1 MLTGQFHH
9 VPTDSIIVSPG
20 RQRQDFRGVDELADS
35 IAQAGLINP
44 IVLTPDN
51 VLVAGERRLRACIML
66 GFTHIPAQYTNELTA
81 EDAELIELEENVK
94 REDLTWQETV
104 RSVARLYALK
114 AKSDDSWTLEKASV
128 YMSVSPTTIHNH
140 LLVARYLD
148 AEDELVSNAD
158 HYSTALNAAKRKE
171 ERSVAAADEEAS
183 ASIDETLDSALSFG
197 DMSQPR
203 GTIAKQKAA
212 GDTTE
217 IEMDGDEPA
226 SDALGV
232 VPLRNLDFAEWANSP
247 PPGRK
252 INFLHCDFPYGINYD
267 KHKGGAGQSMGA
279 YNDSPEA
286 FEHCMSALEA
296 AMPSHIAKSAHLMFW
311 FSGRLDLLH
320 PVYLRLEA
328 LGWKVNPVPLIWF
341 RSCNAGILPDP
352 SRGPRQ
358 VYEVALMASRGDRK
372 IVQPVANLYSH
383 AKTKE
388 VHPSEKPRDM
398 LSHFFRMFVDS
409 TTVMLDPTCGS
420 GNSVISAELAGAK
433 SVLGLEAD
441 PEHYKSAVSHYK
453 RVVFGD

>member
-1 MLTGQFHH
+1 MLTGQIHH
-9 VPTDSIIVSPG
+9 VPSDSIVVSPG
-20 RQRQDFRGVDELADS
+20 RQRQDFRAIDDLADS
-35 IAQAGLINP
+35 IRHVGLINP

-66 GFTHIPAQYTNELTA
+66 GFTHIPAQYTNELSA

-94 REDLTWQETV
+94 REDLTWHEHV
-104 RSVARLYALK
+104 SSVARLYALK
-114 AKSDDSWTLEKASV
+114 ARTDDSWTLEKASA

-140 LLVARYLD
+140 LLVARNLD
-148 AEDELVSNAD
+148 AEDELVCNAD

-171 ERSVAAADEEAS
+171 ERSVASAQEEAS
-183 ASIDETLDSALSFG
+183 SSIDDVLDSALSLGTVAAPRTG
-197 DMSQPR
+197 DK
-203 GTIAKQKAA
+203 IKAA
-212 GDTTE
+212 GDSGE
-217 IEMDGDEPA
+217 IDNGEAVPL
-226 SDALGV
+226 DAV
-232 VPLRNLDFAEWANSP
+232 SVPLRNQDFAEWANSP
-247 PPGRK
+247 PPSRK

-320 PVYLRLEA
+320 PVYLRLEGM
-328 LGWKVNPVPLIWF
+328 GWKVNPVPLIWF

-372 IVQPVANLYSH
+372 VVQPVANLYSH

-398 LSHFFRMFVDS
+398 LAHFFRMFVDS

-420 GNSVISAELAGAK
+420 GNSVISAELSGAK